1 MTAIRPPASPAP
13 PNNDPWQ
20 AAARAHSPQ
29 PDPLPARGER
39 EPSDREA
46 GEGHVRETRAE
57 TVVAPV
63 RRDRLALKQYLWFV
77 GAIAVL
83 FFALEWLGP
92 VLTPFLV
99 GAILAYLGT
108 PVVARA
114 EKRGMPRS
122 VAALFVILFIML
134 LLAALFLVL
143 IPLVQ
148 SEVASITRRLPVLF
162 TQFTDDVAPF
172 LQRKLGITLAL
183 DFDSIR
189 TFITENADQARELSA
204 RLLSGVKTGG
214 AIVLSLLVN
223 IALIP
228 VVMFYLLRDWNMI
241 VARIDD
247 LLPRRWRPKVRQI
260 AGEVDGVL
268 AEFLHG
274 QLLVML
280 ALAAY
285 YAIALSVVR
294 LDHAAAI
301 GILTGLLVFIP
312 YVGFGLGFL
321 LGMTAAI
328 LEFHGWPGFFAVLA
342 VYGIGQL
349 LESYVLVP
357 FLVGDRIGL
366 HPLAVIFALLAFGE
380 LFGFAGVLMA
390 LPVSAML
397 LVGLRHLRR
406 AYVDSP
412 VYRDDG

>member
-1 MTAIRPPASPAP
+1 MNDTQKVVSDPTSVEPASVRV
-13 PNNDPWQ
+13 DPIVVPHRHHPL
-20 AAARAHSPQ
+20 AA
-29 PDPLPARGER
+29 
-39 EPSDREA
+39 
-46 GEGHVRETRAE
+46 
-57 TVVAPV
+57 
-63 RRDRLALKQYLWFV
+63 KQYLWIV
-77 GAIAVL
+77 GALVVIGL
-83 FFALEWLGP
+83 ALAWLGP

-108 PVVARA
+108 PIVARA
-114 EKRGMPRS
+114 EKRGVPRS
-122 VAALFVILFIML
+122 VATLFVILFIML

-148 SEVASITRRLPVLF
+148 SEVASITRRLPDLF
-162 TQFTDDVAPF
+162 AQFTDRVAPF
-172 LQRKLGITLAL
+172 LQDKFGVTVAL

-189 TFITENADQARELSA
+189 TFISENAQEARQLSA
-204 RLLSGVKTGG
+204 RLLSSVKTGG

-223 IALIP
+223 MALIP

-241 VARIDD
+241 LARLDD
-247 LLPRRWRPKVRQI
+247 LLPRRWGPKVRTI
-260 AGEVDGVL
+260 AGEVDSVL

-285 YAIALSVVR
+285 YSIALSVVR

-321 LGMTAAI
+321 LGVTAAV
-328 LEFHGWPGFFAVLA
+328 LDFHGWPGFFAVLA

-390 LPVSAML
+390 LPVSAAM

-412 VYRDDG
+412 VYRDD